1 MKFQM
6 IAAADIDIIREAR
19 KALKRLQKRVNK
31 FDEMRE
37 NAFNDKTKDYK
48 SIVKEEYRLLDE
60 LNALHIR
67 AETNGDMSLEV

>member
-6 IAAADIDIIREAR
+6 IAAADVDIIREAR

-31 FDEMRE
+31 LDEMRV
-37 NAFNDKTKDYK
+37 NAFSDKTKDYK